1 MKTRTELWASLVS
14 TALVVVGIYLTA
26 RIDLSFSSGM
36 NVFTGPRGYPG
47 VILGA
52 MLLLGLILIG
62 KSARQFLGEPGAV
75 SETDDRSEDERQG
88 RIKAAAAYLAFAL
101 FVLILEPLGYILA
114 MLALLVVVA
123 LLAGARRWS
132 MALLACF
139 VMMLS
144 CLLIFRYGLDTVLP
158 EGVFGID
165 MIF

>member
-1 MKTRTELWASLVS
+1 LKTRTELLASLVS
-14 TALVVVGIYLTA
+14 TALVVVGIYLTI

-52 MLLLGLILIG
+52 MLLLGLILVG
-62 KSARQFLGEPGAV
+62 KFARQLRAEPGPTSDA
-75 SETDDRSEDERQG
+75 DDRSEEGRQG
-88 RIKAAAAYLAFAL
+88 KIKAAAAYLAFAV
-101 FVLILEPLGYILA
+101 FVLVLEPLGYILA

-123 LLAGARRWS
+123 RLGGARRWS
-132 MALLACF
+132 VALLASF
-139 VMMLS
+139 VMMLT

-158 EGVFGID
+158 EGIFGID